1 MSLDEFEKSSK
12 EFWEVWRSF
21 SLLKTNCWKKEN
33 KSRDMMVPKNE
44 FRHHNKY
51 YDISDIYPEL
61 NSSKKFLHKCLHN
74 INIDYL
80 EHTAY
85 N

>member
-1 MSLDEFEKSSK
+1 MLPRLIIWKSY
-12 EFWEVWRSF
+12 
-21 SLLKTNCWKKEN
+21 LLQPLYLVGISIVLYT
-33 KSRDMMVPKNE
+33 
-44 FRHHNKY
+44 Y

-74 INIDYL
+74 INIDVL
-80 EHTAY
+80 EYTAY